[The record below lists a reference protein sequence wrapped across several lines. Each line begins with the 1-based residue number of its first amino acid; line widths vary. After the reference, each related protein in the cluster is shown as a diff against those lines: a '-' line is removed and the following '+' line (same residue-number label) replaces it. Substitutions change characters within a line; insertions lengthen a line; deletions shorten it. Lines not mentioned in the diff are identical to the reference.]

1 MSGFAAGPVL
11 YIGAVTRVMDGA
23 CYSQVICIIAIVAT
37 KLPRSPSWSAF
48 FFYFFTVTDHTLS
61 EPIQKLFL
69 LSFLFS
75 LSGMVGEKKKR
86 LVPDATDPRF
96 FPGPLCAPIDPPP
109 HSDPLFLPN
118 VPRLYVS
125 FSPPS
130 PLYLTLSL
138 SLSHPNTMV
147 SCCRAPSGCVWDSVV
162 GWHLAASDKRVSEL
176 LLFLLRCFKKKCFV
190 VIQGGFFLWLKDTV
204 EKNCYTKDH
213 KVNTVNLCG
222 HK

>member
-75 LSGMVGEKKKR
+75 LSGMVGKKKKEIGPWR
-86 LVPDATDPRF
+86 YWSTF
-96 FPGPLCAPIDPPP
+96 FSRASLCSHRPSSAQWSTFPSECSQAIC
-109 HSDPLFLPN
+109 LFLSS
-118 VPRLYVS
+118 LSTVS
-125 FSPPS
+125 YSLP
-130 PLYLTLSL
+130 LTLPPQYDGFVL
-138 SLSHPNTMV
+138 PCTFRL
-147 SCCRAPSGCVWDSVV
+147 CV
-162 GWHLAASDKRVSEL
+162 G
-176 LLFLLRCFKKKCFV
+176 
-190 VIQGGFFLWLKDTV
+190 
-204 EKNCYTKDH
+204 
-213 KVNTVNLCG
+213 
-222 HK
+222 